1 MTKILLCGD
10 IHMMDRAPANATESY
25 ADDIIAILE
34 YLAKLETDLNADA
47 VVWAGDVFHH
57 KVPSRTSHATVL
69 RMIDVVK
76 KYRNLY
82 GVIGNHDIS
91 NDVIDSV
98 SEKQPLGVLFAAGL
112 QELNGWH
119 PTLPLFGVPWQQRW
133 HNEDT
138 PKYAFAAWRLDPW
151 RFGEVGKTEN
161 CLAVTHAPIYPPA
174 TRDEQMFELV
184 PTAGPHGLSEAMGH
198 QGYLYYGHIHEDHGI
213 FEDEGV
219 TYANMGAISRGSL
232 TEYNLNRDI
241 KVALWTDQAFY
252 GVSEL
257 LGDFSF
263 EVGFNEVPV
272 PHKPASE
279 VFRIA
284 EATEAKESKLSLD
297 RFLSEVGTSTL
308 DISSTASVIDHI
320 KALSVDEPVKLKAIE
335 LLEQVG

>member
-1 MTKILLCGD
+1 MTTIICVGD
-10 IHMMDRAPANATESY
+10 IHAMDRPPVNATESY
-25 ADDIIAILE
+25 MDDIIAILE
-34 YLAKLETDLNADA
+34 HVAKLERDLNADA

-57 KVPSRTSHATVL
+57 KQPSRTSHATVL
-69 RMIDVVK
+69 RMIEVVK

-82 GVIGNHDIS
+82 AVVGNHDCS
-91 NDVIDSV
+91 MDVVDSV
-98 SEKQPLGVLFAAGL
+98 SEKQPLGVLFEAGL
-112 QELNGWH
+112 KELNGWH
-119 PTLPLFGVPWQQRW
+119 ESLPLFGVPWQQRW
-133 HNEDT
+133 HNENT
-138 PKYAFAAWRLDPW
+138 PMEAFASWREDSELLSE
-151 RFGEVGKTEN
+151 RALS
-161 CLAVTHAPIYPPA
+161 LAVTHAPIYPPA

-219 TYANMGAISRGSL
+219 TYANMGAVSRGSL
-232 TEYNLNRDI
+232 TEYNLNREI
-241 KVALWTDQAFY
+241 KVALWTDQAY
-252 GVSEL
+252 QGVSKL

-263 EVGFNEVPV
+263 EMGFNQIPV

-297 RFLSEVGTSTL
+297 QFLSEVGSSTL

-320 KALSVDEPVKLKAIE
+320 KALDVDVPVKQKAIE
-335 LLEQVG
+335 LLERVG